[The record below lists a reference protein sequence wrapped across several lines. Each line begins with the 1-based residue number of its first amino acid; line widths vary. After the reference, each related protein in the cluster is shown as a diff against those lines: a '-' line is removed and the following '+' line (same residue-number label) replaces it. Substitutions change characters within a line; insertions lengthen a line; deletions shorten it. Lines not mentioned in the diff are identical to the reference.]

1 MSKYAK
7 PIGLAAFLVVLSWAF
22 SSNASQPAYS
32 HAPSQPKWQQ
42 VFVPPVTWAPPLGPI
57 VVPEAA
63 PTVTYYGPPVYVNN
77 YPPVLVQGPVIV
89 RSPWRPFLRTFI
101 P

>member
-7 PIGLAAFLVVLSWAF
+7 PMAVFLAVLSFAL
-22 SSNASQPAYS
+22 SSTANESVYN
-32 HAPSQPKWQQ
+32 HAQSQPKWQQ
-42 VFVPPVTWAPPLGPI
+42 VFVPPVAWGPPLAPVVVSGP
-57 VVPEAA
+57 A
-63 PTVTYYGPPVYVNN
+63 PTVTYYSPPVYVNN

>member
-7 PIGLAAFLVVLSWAF
+7 PFGLAAFLAIAF
-22 SSNASQPAYS
+22 LPLALQASEPEYS
-32 HAPSQPKWQQ
+32 RAEIQPKWEQ
-42 VFVPPVTWAPPLGPI
+42 VFVQPGTWAPPLGP
-57 VVPEAA
+57 VFVSSPA
-63 PTVTYYGPPVYVNN
+63 PTVTYYGPPVYFNN

-89 RSPWRPFLRTFI
+89 RTPWRPFLRTFI